1 MKSSLFAKRLPPA
14 DLHEEKKR
22 ILINV
27 DGVLKVAFAGKKQAS
42 MFE

>member
-1 MKSSLFAKRLPPA
+1 VEEQEQRSPPA
-14 DLHEEKKR
+14 DLHDEKKR

-27 DGVLKVAFAGKKQAS
+27 DDVLKVAFAGKKQAS